1 MHPSA
6 RIASKICSVCG
17 LKSCRYTHSSSKM
30 LHIPLQT
37 RELINVYIWRGANY
51 PHPSDTT
58 LLNTSNLKMTLQ
70 LRVHSRT
77 PAPVGFFSR
86 GGQIRF
92 LRAKVPQRGQGW
104 SPVPTEA
111 ENNACINNSYI
122 ERFAV
127 TTRRNA
133 QNTSQHCQ
141 KGKGQVPLLSMPADA
156 HGNRQEPLMRDFFAV
171 KIIKRS
177 VVTVTAR
184 ESRAAGENRRTAH

>member
-1 MHPSA
+1 MKVHPSA

-127 TTRRNA
+127 TTKALKHFTTFPEGVKCPPLAHACGRPCPRN
-133 QNTSQHCQ
+133 
-141 KGKGQVPLLSMPADA
+141 
-156 HGNRQEPLMRDFFAV
+156 
-171 KIIKRS
+171 
-177 VVTVTAR
+177 
-184 ESRAAGENRRTAH
+184 ENPGYAYA